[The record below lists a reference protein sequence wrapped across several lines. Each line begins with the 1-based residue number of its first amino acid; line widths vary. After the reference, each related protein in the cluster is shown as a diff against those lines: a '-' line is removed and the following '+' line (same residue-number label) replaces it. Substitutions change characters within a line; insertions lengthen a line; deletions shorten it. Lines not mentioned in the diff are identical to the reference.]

1 MSLLR
6 LNNVSRVFGKL
17 VALDGVELEMQE
29 GMIYAVIG
37 PNGAGKTTLFNLISG
52 FFPASTGEIWFNDQQ
67 INRVTAAD
75 RVGLGLVR
83 TFQITEIFRELSVFE
98 NVRIGVEAQARH
110 SARAWP
116 SRGLMRQ
123 INSRVDELLDTTGL
137 TAQAHRTVS
146 ELAHG
151 DQRVVEVTMALSCR
165 PKLLL
170 LDEPT
175 AGMGKA
181 ETEHMVKLI
190 RDLHTRQKQSILF
203 IEHDMDLVFGL
214 ADRITV
220 LNYGKVLATG
230 TPREVAANSQVQA
243 AYLGEEAA

>member
-6 LNNVSRVFGKL
+6 LTNVSRVFGKL
-17 VALDGVELEMQE
+17 VALDGIELEMEE
-29 GMIYAVIG
+29 GTIYAVIG

-52 FFPASTGEIWFNDQQ
+52 FFPASTGEIWFDGKQ
-67 INRVTAAD
+67 INDIRAPD
-75 RVGLGLVR
+75 RVALGLVR
-83 TFQITEIFRELSVFE
+83 TFQITEIFRELTVFE
-98 NVRIGVEAQARH
+98 NIRIGVEAQANH

-116 SRGLMRQ
+116 TRRLTRE
-123 INSRVDELLDTTGL
+123 INARVEELLETTGL
-137 TAQAHRTVS
+137 TASADRTVS

-175 AGMGKA
+175 AGMGKE
-181 ETEHMVKLI
+181 ETQHMVKLI
-190 RDLHTRQKQSILF
+190 SDLHVRQKQSILF

-214 ADRITV
+214 AHRITV

-230 TPREVAANSQVQA
+230 EPGAVAADPKVQA